1 MAPGLHDLRAAVRSL
16 SAYKKMARNL
26 RVARQPSRHMTYHDL
41 SEALAQAGCA
51 VCRLVATATDRYLR
65 SLLHESVNDPGV
77 RERLRASHGFCCEH
91 SWQLQ
96 RRGDP
101 LGISILW
108 RDLLTQASES
118 GNGPQHGKGKGR
130 TAVCPACEIATEAE
144 RRYLGTL
151 VEHLASGS
159 LRGEYDTSPGL
170 CLPHLR
176 KAFRQGSAGARAFL
190 LESEA
195 AKLSGLSQ
203 ELAEIIRKND
213 YRFREEPWGA
223 ERDAWIR
230 ATSKLAGEPPER

>member
-1 MAPGLHDLRAAVRSL
+1 MVYFDV
-16 SAYKKMARNL
+16 K
-26 RVARQPSRHMTYHDL
+26 
-41 SEALAQAGCA
+41 EALGEPGCA
-51 VCRLVATATDRYLR
+51 VCRLVAIATDRYLR
-65 SLLHESVNDPGV
+65 SLLHESVNNPGV
-77 RERLRASHGFCCEH
+77 RERLRASRGFCREH

-101 LGISILW
+101 LGISIFW
-108 RDLLTQASES
+108 RDLLMQASES
-118 GNGPQHGKGKGR
+118 GDGPQHGKGKGR
-130 TAVCPACEIATEAE
+130 IAVCPACEVAGEAE
-144 RRYLGTL
+144 RRYLETL

-159 LRGEYDTSPGL
+159 LRREYDASPGL

-176 KAFRQGSAGARAFL
+176 KALRQGSAGARAFL

-203 ELAEIIRKND
+203 ELAEVIRKHD